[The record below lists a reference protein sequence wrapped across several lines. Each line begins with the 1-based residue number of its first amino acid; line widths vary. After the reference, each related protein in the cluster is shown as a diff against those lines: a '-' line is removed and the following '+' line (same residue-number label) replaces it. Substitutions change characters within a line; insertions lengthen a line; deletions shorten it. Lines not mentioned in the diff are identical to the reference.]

1 VLSPAPTAE
10 LGGAFAAGNEQ
21 QELEISHETNNDGR
35 TDHAAAAY
43 RITKQSADD
52 IIAAGASPGPNA
64 FATQGRIIMSFR
76 LAAGAAVVA
85 AVIAPGVSGAQV
97 LMERN
102 VSAKMALTIAE
113 TALAECG
120 SRVSVAVVDR
130 AGRLRVFVQGDGAA
144 PHNLELARRKA
155 YTARTFGR
163 TSLEWAQRTETQVP
177 GQRQLAEVIPLQG
190 GVPIKV
196 GDDTIGG
203 VGLSGAPNGG
213 PQEEACGKAGIA
225 KVADEL
231 K

>member
-1 VLSPAPTAE
+1 MSFRVA
-10 LGGAFAAGNEQ
+10 
-21 QELEISHETNNDGR
+21 
-35 TDHAAAAY
+35 
-43 RITKQSADD
+43 
-52 IIAAGASPGPNA
+52 AAGAVAALIAVPGPA
-64 FATQGRIIMSFR
+64 
-76 LAAGAAVVA
+76 
-85 AVIAPGVSGAQV
+85 GAQV
-97 LMERN
+97 LMEKN
-102 VSAKMALTIAE
+102 VSAKMALAIAE

-130 AGRLRVFVQGDGAA
+130 AGHMRVFVQGDGAA

-190 GVPIKV
+190 GVPIKA
-196 GDDTIGG
+196 GEETIGG

-225 KVADEL
+225 KVADQL